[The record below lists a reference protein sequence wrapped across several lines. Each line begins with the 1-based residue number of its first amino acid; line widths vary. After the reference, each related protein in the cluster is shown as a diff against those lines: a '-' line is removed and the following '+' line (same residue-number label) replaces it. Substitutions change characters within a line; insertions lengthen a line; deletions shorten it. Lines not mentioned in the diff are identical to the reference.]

1 MEKIKKALQPL
12 VNLLAVESATMTVE
26 EQQGA
31 FDALETIR
39 AILKV
44 NNARKVI
51 NDLNKSLIKTIK

>member
-12 VNLLAVESATMTVE
+12 VNLLAVESETMTVE

-31 FDALETIR
+31 FDALETIK
-39 AILKV
+39 AILKI

-51 NDLNKSLIKTIK
+51 NDLNKKSN